1 MTPQKSFFRHRRR
14 RRETFPA
21 KPMNSK
27 RSGMNSFSVV
37 KKLILHPMRT
47 AHILPVIM
55 FAVGVCPAWAGQTA
69 ETLSPK
75 DYSELHIVASNWKD
89 PKWADAMHK
98 LARVGDAFTVDY
110 LKPLQ
115 AQNLDPAQTKILNE
129 TLSAARDRVTKEDV
143 QAFAAL
149 IQIRL
154 ERAAWA
160 DLMCN
165 KLEGPLVSWTM
176 RSMRER
182 LNSPEVVA
190 RLKVI
195 QSHYVPSAEAKT
207 LFGSMEQ
214 R

>member
-1 MTPQKSFFRHRRR
+1 
-14 RRETFPA
+14 
-21 KPMNSK
+21 
-27 RSGMNSFSVV
+27 
-37 KKLILHPMRT
+37 MRT
-47 AHILPVIM
+47 AHIIPSIM
-55 FAVGVCPAWAGQTA
+55 VAMRVCTGLADEATNS
-69 ETLSPK
+69 LSPK
-75 DYSELHIVASNWKD
+75 EYSELHIAASDSKD
-89 PKWADAMHK
+89 PKWADAMRK
-98 LARVGDAFTVDY
+98 LAQVGDAFTVDY

-115 AQNLDPAQTKILNE
+115 AQKLDPGQTEILNK

-149 IQIRL
+149 IQVRL

-165 KLEGPLVSWTM
+165 KLEGALVSWTM

-190 RLKVI
+190 RLKAI

-214 R
+214 RVPSYVARLLAAAEASGSQNRK